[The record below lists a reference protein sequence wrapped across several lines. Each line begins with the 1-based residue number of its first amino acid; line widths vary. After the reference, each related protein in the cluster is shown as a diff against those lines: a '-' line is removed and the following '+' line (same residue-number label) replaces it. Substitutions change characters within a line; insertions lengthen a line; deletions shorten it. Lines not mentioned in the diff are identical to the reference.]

1 MKSTGRYRHVFYITD
16 VESFEW
22 YFIIFEVDDRNVPLN
37 AFIVKVP
44 QTDAKF
50 KIYPYLFN

>member
-1 MKSTGRYRHVFYITD
+1 MGKQRKYRHEVYITD

-22 YFIIFEVDDRNVPLN
+22 YFIIFEVDERNVPLV

-44 QTDAKF
+44 PTDPKF